1 MDAYISSIMGWGPTW
16 APRNW
21 TLCAGQLLAISQF
34 TAVFSL
40 IGTIYGGDGRTT
52 FRLPDLRARVPV
64 AAGQSPGTQ
73 FIAQGSLIGSDTNT
87 LTVLEMPVHNHS
99 ASLSGL
105 FVSIPATT
113 NEADSDTPASNRVL
127 AQGNVADGF
136 DSKPAKLYA
145 PSGQTDTTLAPG
157 SVTGSI
163 FIGNA
168 GGSQSFSI
176 VQPLQAIQFIFCLQG
191 IFPPRN

>member
-1 MDAYISSIMGWGPTW
+1 MDSYISSIMGWGPTW

-73 FIAQGSLIGSDTNT
+73 FIAQGALIGSDTNT
-87 LTVLEMPVHNHS
+87 LSILEMPIHNHAATLQNLTVLVPTS
-99 ASLSGL
+99 SSNGTE
-105 FVSIPATT
+105 SDPDGNIPAVGNFSSGPSSTT
-113 NEADSDTPASNRVL
+113 IQAYAPTSS
-127 AQGNVADGF
+127 ADG
-136 DSKPAKLYA
+136 
-145 PSGQTDTTLAPG
+145 TLGGTSVGG
-157 SVTGSI
+157 SVI
-163 FIGNA
+163 IGNS